1 MRVFGHKLFEN
12 TYQRQ
17 LTDGSDYGKKQ
28 DPVTLADQ
36 LMKMSPS
43 DAPRFVAAMHMWHHQ
58 FTEGFSI
65 ADVVAVLEHA
75 SASRPFQD
83 PYGNGAENIDAV
95 LRGGELMIA
104 GLIRRANQLAA
115 GVHSGA
121 ALAGAFGQQ

>member
-12 TYQRQ
+12 SYQKQ
-17 LTDGSDYGKKQ
+17 LTEGSDYRKKQ

-36 LMKMSPS
+36 LMKMSPT

-75 SASRPFQD
+75 SASRPLQD
-83 PYGNGAENIDAV
+83 PSGNGAENIDAI
-95 LRGGELMIA
+95 LRGGEQMIA
-104 GLIRRANQLAA
+104 GLIRRANQLAS

-121 ALAGAFGQQ
+121 ALASAFGQR